1 MNKMLQ
7 NRLKFE
13 IKDMQNYPQF
23 TLNIDPNHFNIW
35 YVSFKG
41 AEKTL
46 YENENLKLKFVFDN
60 KYVIIFLLY

>member
-1 MNKMLQ
+1 MKKIIQ

-13 IKDMQNYPQF
+13 MEDMKKFPQF

-41 AEKTL
+41 VEKTL
-46 YENENLKLKFVFDN
+46 YANEDFKLKFVFEGD
-60 KYVIIFLLY
+60 YVIIF